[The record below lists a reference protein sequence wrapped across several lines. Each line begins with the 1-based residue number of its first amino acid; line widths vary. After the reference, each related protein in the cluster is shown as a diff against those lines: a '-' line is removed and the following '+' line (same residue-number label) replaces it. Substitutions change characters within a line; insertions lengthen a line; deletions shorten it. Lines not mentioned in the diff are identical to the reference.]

1 MDEEKKEKPTG
12 LIILDLIF
20 STVLIVLSCYL
31 AFRIQWT
38 EMYIGIPI
46 LVAAA
51 VAFFLGYFR
60 LIAYIPQDAPKA
72 ETRLFLG
79 CIVAIAAVIQL
90 IGFVNLYYN
99 TGNQGTAICFLT
111 LVESFSIIITY
122 PQWEKI
128 ASSNGAIHFSRISIL
143 VLILIG
149 VYINVIKKYTIGSIF
164 VSAYMLVDCI
174 ALSTMAFHRTK
185 KN

>member
-51 VAFFLGYFR
+51 VAFFIGYFR

-72 ETRLFLG
+72 ETRLFFG

-128 ASSNGAIHFSRISIL
+128 ANSNGVIHFSRIAI
-143 VLILIG
+143 LILLSIA
-149 VYINVIKKYTIGSIF
+149 VYINVSRNITLGSGL
-164 VSAYMLVDCI
+164 VGAYLLIDCI
-174 ALSTMAFHRTK
+174 VFLPMAFHRTK